1 MKIKIKFETKTRCK
15 ERDSMRKT
23 YEKYAEIY
31 DKLVENKVYGTLY
44 HYFHP
49 EDYAFEVFSDLS
61 MLYKNLED
69 NYYTASKYRYWIHD
83 DIRKVYDYMKTAVL
97 YHGLCYEAL
106 DGKRYNPYDALD
118 YVEEHEK
125 YLYQAIAVQEISLAK
140 KHATC
145 CPVIQCM
152 LLEQYEKAKE
162 LLMLDTEETDIDEE
176 VDFIHIPWVKN
187 IYLAMLNGDENA
199 FNEQLAKRINQYR
212 RRPSEYQPHVDATSI
227 AMIWFAKRLNLKYKF
242 QVSEIPEYFLLEHHH
257 EIPAD
262 CRLINL
268 HNCEV
273 AFQKWGKQT
282 PTLEEIRSKLFIQAG
297 ELH

>member
-1 MKIKIKFETKTRCK
+1 
-15 ERDSMRKT
+15 MRKT

-31 DKLVENKVYGTLY
+31 DKLVENKVYGTLH

-69 NYYTASKYRYWIHD
+69 NYYTASRYRYWIHD
-83 DIRKVYDYMKTAVL
+83 DIIKAYDYMKTAVL

-106 DGKRYNPYDALD
+106 DGKRYNPYDAVD

-162 LLMLDTEETDIDEE
+162 LLMLDTEETNIDEE

-257 EIPAD
+257 EIPVD

-282 PTLEEIRSKLFIQAG
+282 PTLEEIRRELF
-297 ELH
+297 

>member
-1 MKIKIKFETKTRCK
+1 
-15 ERDSMRKT
+15 MRKT

-31 DKLVENKVYGTLY
+31 DKLVENKDYGTLH

-69 NYYTASKYRYWIHD
+69 NYYTASRYRYWIHD
-83 DIRKVYDYMKTAVL
+83 DIIKAYDYMKTAVL

-227 AMIWFAKRLNLKYKF
+227 AMIWFAKQLNLKYKF

-282 PTLEEIRSKLFIQAG
+282 PTLEEIRRELF
-297 ELH
+297 

>member
-1 MKIKIKFETKTRCK
+1 
-15 ERDSMRKT
+15 MRKT

-212 RRPSEYQPHVDATSI
+212 RRPSEYQPHVDAT
-227 AMIWFAKRLNLKYKF
+227 
-242 QVSEIPEYFLLEHHH
+242 Q
-257 EIPAD
+257 
-262 CRLINL
+262 
-268 HNCEV
+268 
-273 AFQKWGKQT
+273 
-282 PTLEEIRSKLFIQAG
+282 
-297 ELH
+297 